1 MYYDNLFRKWLSL
14 GNGLDITTYY
24 FIAIII
30 ITRSFLLS
38 QSTFELGLFDVL
50 SSSVEGC
57 LRVKTQFLHLSLNCF
72 HLVKSAVL

>member
-1 MYYDNLFRKWLSL
+1 MYYDNLFRKWPSL
-14 GNGLDITTYY
+14 GNGLGITTYY

-57 LRVKTQFLHLSLNCF
+57 V
-72 HLVKSAVL
+72 